1 MAGALQKIERVD
13 LSAVQEIVGA
23 EWDKQIATA
32 KRWPRDSG
40 AALAELRTLSTA
52 DEDIAA
58 SCLYSLERKEKNGG
72 KKFIVGPSVR
82 FAEILVYCWG
92 NLRVGS
98 RIIDEDDRFVTAQGF
113 AADLERNIGISS
125 EVKRR
130 ITDREGRRF
139 GDDMIGVTSAAAA
152 SIAFRNAVFDLIPQ
166 AIWLPTW
173 DLSRTKAVG
182 DQRTLNERVAA
193 AIAFF
198 VKAGAT
204 EAHIY
209 PALGRKSRAELTLDD
224 LAILTGLRNRIRD
237 KEISGDR
244 LFHPDAGEERARL
257 GILSDIDE
265 GEDKG
270 EGGSGDGEKP
280 AAAEPKASPG
290 AKGDKAK
297 NKGGKVKA
305 DSTKETAA
313 PKDGGKAESASSGS
327 QATADAPR
335 DKPAEASAD
344 PGEDPDAEDRKL
356 VQSIDDQVREIRG
369 PGKSQPIRDN
379 RGALERIKATAAD
392 MVLRKHAER
401 LLGMYD
407 LD

>member
-40 AALAELRTLSTA
+40 AALGELRTLSTA
-52 DEDIAA
+52 DEEIAA
-58 SCLYSLERKEKNGG
+58 SCLYSLERKEKGGG

-98 RIIDEDDRFVTAQGF
+98 RIIDEDERFVTAQGF

-166 AIWLPTW
+166 AIWMPTW

-237 KEISGDR
+237 KEIAGDR

-257 GILSDIDE
+257 GILSDIEE
-265 GEDKG
+265 GEG
-270 EGGSGDGEKP
+270 EAGSGDGEKP

-305 DSTKETAA
+305 DSKKETAA
-313 PKDGGKAESASSGS
+313 PESGGKAESPSSGS
-327 QATADAPR
+327 QATADDPK
-335 DKPAEASAD
+335 DKPAAAEAD
-344 PGEDPDAEDRKL
+344 PGEDPDVDDRKL